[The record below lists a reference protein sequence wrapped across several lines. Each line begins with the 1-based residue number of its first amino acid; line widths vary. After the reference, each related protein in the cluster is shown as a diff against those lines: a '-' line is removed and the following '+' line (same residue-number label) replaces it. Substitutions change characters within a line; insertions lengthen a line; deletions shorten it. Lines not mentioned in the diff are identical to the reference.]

1 MAAFYIKTLK
11 FLLILQTFLEERLKA
26 RERLLLLHDYFH
38 CLNKVYAAGDVVPST
53 KKINMGSRLSSLS
66 PFFGNLRKS
75 SHKIENSDK
84 L

>member
-1 MAAFYIKTLK
+1 MAAFFIKTLK

-38 CLNKVYAAGDVVPST
+38 CLNKVYTAGDVVLS
-53 KKINMGSRLSSLS
+53 KRKINMGRFS
-66 PFFGNLRKS
+66 GNLRKS